1 MKKKF
6 LIVIFSI
13 FLIYLT
19 NLITYNYTMQTT
31 KSDLVDFIKNCDL
44 KENLNSHLKVSLI
57 TRQEGFRVLVSNNS
71 KCFSVN
77 ELQLNIK
84 SYNKGVQDTITL
96 NIKEKIDPK
105 FDIDINVN
113 EIENDSLIL
122 INFKINNSEL
132 KFN

>member
-13 FLIYLT
+13 FLIYVT
-19 NLITYNYTMQTT
+19 NLITYNYTIQTT

-44 KENLNSHLKVSLI
+44 KENLNSHVKVSLI
-57 TRQEGFRVLVSNNS
+57 TIQEGFRVLVSNNS

-113 EIENDSLIL
+113 EIERKN
-122 INFKINNSEL
+122 
-132 KFN
+132 

>member
-1 MKKKF
+1 M
-6 LIVIFSI
+6 
-13 FLIYLT
+13 
-19 NLITYNYTMQTT
+19 
-31 KSDLVDFIKNCDL
+31 
-44 KENLNSHLKVSLI
+44 
-57 TRQEGFRVLVSNNS
+57 
-71 KCFSVN
+71 N

-122 INFKINNSEL
+122 INFKINNSEF

>member
-1 MKKKF
+1 MKKNF

-13 FLIYLT
+13 SLVYLT
-19 NLITYNYTMQTT
+19 NLVTYNYTIQAT
-31 KSDLVDFIKNCDL
+31 KSDLVDFIKNCDP
-44 KENLNSHLKVSLI
+44 KENLNSHVKVSLM
-57 TRQEGFRVLVSNNS
+57 TRQVGFRVLVSNNS

-96 NIKEKIDPK
+96 NITEKIDPK
-105 FDIDINVN
+105 FNIDINVN
-113 EIENDSLIL
+113 EIENDSLFL
-122 INFKINNSEL
+122 INYKINNSEF

>member
-1 MKKKF
+1 MKKNF

-13 FLIYLT
+13 SLIYLT
-19 NLITYNYTMQTT
+19 NLVTYNYAIQAI
-31 KSDLVDFIKNCDL
+31 KSDLVDFIKNCDS
-44 KENLNSHLKVSLI
+44 KENLNSHVKVSLI
-57 TRQEGFRVLVSNNS
+57 AGQVGFRVLVSNNS

-96 NIKEKIDPK
+96 NITEKIDPK
-105 FDIDINVN
+105 FNIDINVK
-113 EIENDSLIL
+113 EIENDSLFL
-122 INFKINNSEL
+122 INYKINDSEF